1 MKQLHGLHRLIAG
14 HQGALTAQH
23 LAQRLITDLQ
33 HCRCDI
39 YGSLAGEDNTL
50 LASLDLLEDSLNY
63 DSFDQRI
70 DLIVSGPIVRNDC
83 VPLTYRLRGRDFA
96 ISGRCSMIGKVCGVD
111 LYLQGSYTGVVGDIA
126 RHNFA
131 IAVKPLLKII
141 KSNPIAEK

>member
-1 MKQLHGLHRLIAG
+1 MKQIHGLDKLIAG
-14 HQGALTAQH
+14 HQGILTERH
-23 LAQRLITDLQ
+23 LAQRLLNDLQ
-33 HCRCDI
+33 DCYCDI

-70 DLIVSGPIVRNDC
+70 DLIVSGPIIRNDC
-83 VPLTYRLRGRDFA
+83 VPLTYRLSGLDFA

-111 LYLQGSYTGVVGDIA
+111 LYLQASYTGVIGDIA

-141 KSNPIAEK
+141 KSNPVAEK